1 VNVPELCIRR
11 PVMTTLI
18 MAGILIFGIMSYSL
32 LPVSQLPNVDFPTI
46 QVSAGLPGASAE
58 TMASSVATPLENQFS
73 TIAGID
79 SMTST
84 SALGTTQITIQF
96 ALDRSIDAA
105 AQDVQAAI
113 TAAQRTLP
121 TEMPSPPTY
130 RKVNPAEQPI
140 LYLALSSPTLPLSTV
155 DEYAETMMGQRI
167 SMIDGV
173 AQVMVFG
180 SQKYA
185 VRIQLDPD
193 ALASRGIG
201 IDEVTTAL
209 EQGNVN
215 LPTGTL
221 FGPHR
226 AFTIQATG
234 QLTNAAAY
242 RPLVVAY
249 RNGSPVRLAELGR
262 VIDGVQDDKVAS
274 WFNDTRAI
282 VLAIQRQPGT
292 NTIDVV
298 DAIRKLLPTFR
309 AQMPAAVDLAVLY
322 DRSESIRESVRDVQ
336 FTLLLAV
343 GLVVLVIFLFL
354 RNLSA
359 TVIPSLALPMSII
372 GTFTAMYL
380 MGYSVD
386 NLSLMAL
393 ILSVGLVVDDA
404 IVMLENIV
412 RHMER
417 GEGVLQAALSGS
429 REIGFTILSMTLSL
443 VAVFIPVVLM
453 GGVLGRL
460 LHEFALT
467 IVAEILVS
475 GVTSLTLTPML
486 CSRFLRPQD
495 PRGRGR
501 LYAWSERFFQ
511 GMLRVY
517 ERSLRRVLPHR
528 KTMTALFVALV
539 LATVWLFVVTPK
551 GFIPSEDVGMI
562 FGFTQAADD
571 ISFDAMMA
579 HQRAVADVIRQD
591 PAVEQLMSAIGAS
604 GASSTLN
611 TGRVFVKLKPRSERP
626 SSTAVIQRLRSKLA
640 AIPGI
645 TVFLQDLPT
654 IRIGGRLTK
663 SQYQYTLQD
672 TDTRELYHWAA
683 VLEARMRELPGFLD
697 VTTDLEVNN
706 PQVTVEIDRD
716 QAAALGVSA
725 GQIESA
731 LYDAYGARQ
740 VSTIYMPTNQ
750 YWVIMELLPRDQL
763 DPDALAKLYVR
774 SASGRLVPLH
784 AVASLTR
791 SVGPLTVNHQ
801 GQLPAVTISFDLQP
815 GVSLS
820 DAVERVSRLERE
832 LRLPLTLSASFQ
844 GTAQAFQSSLQGMWL
859 LLLLA
864 VVIIYIVL
872 GVLYESFLHPLTILS
887 GLPSA
892 AFGAVLTLRLFGMEL
907 NMYGFVGLLML
918 LGIVKKNAIMM
929 IDFALDAQRNEGKRP
944 FDAIVSGCLIRFRP
958 IMMTTMAAFMGTLP
972 IALGLGAGSEARRP
986 LGLTVVGGLM
996 VSQLVTLFI
1005 TPIIYTGLESWKQR
1019 LREWRHGRRPPRRM
1033 KPDDGN
1039 GEITVERPSE
1049 AVGRGVGV

>member
-1 VNVPELCIRR
+1 MNVPELCIRR

-201 IDEVTTAL
+201 IDEVATAL

-262 VIDGVQDDKVAS
+262 VVDGVQDDKVAS

-309 AQMPAAVDLAVLY
+309 AQMPAAVNLAVLY

-460 LHEFALT
+460 FHEFAVT
-467 IVAEILVS
+467 ITCAILVS
-475 GVTSLTLTPML
+475 GVVSLTLTPML
-486 CSRFLRPQD
+486 CSRFLRP
-495 PRGRGR
+495 PREVEHGA
-501 LYAWSERFFQ
+501 LYAASERVFSGALQ
-511 GMLRVY
+511 LY
-517 ERSLRRVLPHR
+517 ER
-528 KTMTALFVALV
+528 T
-539 LATVWLFVVTPK
+539 
-551 GFIPSEDVGMI
+551 
-562 FGFTQAADD
+562 
-571 ISFDAMMA
+571 
-579 HQRAVADVIRQD
+579 
-591 PAVEQLMSAIGAS
+591 
-604 GASSTLN
+604 
-611 TGRVFVKLKPRSERP
+611 
-626 SSTAVIQRLRSKLA
+626 LA
-640 AIPGI
+640 A
-645 TVFLQDLPT
+645 
-654 IRIGGRLTK
+654 
-663 SQYQYTLQD
+663 
-672 TDTRELYHWAA
+672 
-683 VLEARMRELPGFLD
+683 
-697 VTTDLEVNN
+697 
-706 PQVTVEIDRD
+706 
-716 QAAALGVSA
+716 
-725 GQIESA
+725 
-731 LYDAYGARQ
+731 
-740 VSTIYMPTNQ
+740 
-750 YWVIMELLPRDQL
+750 
-763 DPDALAKLYVR
+763 
-774 SASGRLVPLH
+774 
-784 AVASLTR
+784 
-791 SVGPLTVNHQ
+791 
-801 GQLPAVTISFDLQP
+801 
-815 GVSLS
+815 
-820 DAVERVSRLERE
+820 
-832 LRLPLTLSASFQ
+832 
-844 GTAQAFQSSLQGMWL
+844 
-859 LLLLA
+859 
-864 VVIIYIVL
+864 
-872 GVLYESFLHPLTILS
+872 
-887 GLPSA
+887 
-892 AFGAVLTLRLFGMEL
+892 
-907 NMYGFVGLLML
+907 
-918 LGIVKKNAIMM
+918 
-929 IDFALDAQRNEGKRP
+929 
-944 FDAIVSGCLIRFRP
+944 
-958 IMMTTMAAFMGTLP
+958 
-972 IALGLGAGSEARRP
+972 
-986 LGLTVVGGLM
+986 
-996 VSQLVTLFI
+996 
-1005 TPIIYTGLESWKQR
+1005 
-1019 LREWRHGRRPPRRM
+1019 
-1033 KPDDGN
+1033 
-1039 GEITVERPSE
+1039 
-1049 AVGRGVGV
+1049 